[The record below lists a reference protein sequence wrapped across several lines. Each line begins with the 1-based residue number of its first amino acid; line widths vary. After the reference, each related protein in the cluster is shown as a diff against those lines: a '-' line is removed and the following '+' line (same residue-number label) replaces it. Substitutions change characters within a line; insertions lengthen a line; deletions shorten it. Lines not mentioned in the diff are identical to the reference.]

1 MSKLTLQ
8 EIASHVQGELRGDS
22 EQVIHGIAAIDR
34 AQPGELTFLDNPKY
48 RRYLATTRASAV
60 IVAPEIADSCTTNA
74 VVVEQP
80 YVAYA
85 QAAELFELLPQQSA
99 GIGPNTII
107 SESAQIHPSASIGT
121 NCVIG
126 ERVIIGEHAVIGSGT
141 VIGDD
146 CELGANTRLWP
157 NVTLY
162 HNIRIGERCVVHSGV
177 VIGADGFGLVK
188 HHGAWQRIPQLGGVI
203 IGNDVSI
210 GANTAIDRGALSD
223 TVIENGVK
231 LDNLIQVGH
240 NVVIGEHTAIAGCV
254 AIAGSAKIGRHCMI
268 AGGSCIGGHLEIADN
283 VVITAMSGVSNS
295 IKQPGVYSAGIAVRP
310 NNEWR
315 RNSVRFHHLDDMAR
329 RLRALEKTMTDY
341 DHGLGHES

>member
-1 MSKLTLQ
+1 MSKLTLK
-8 EIASHVQGELRGDS
+8 EIANHVQGELHGDS
-22 EQVIHGIAAIDR
+22 EQLIHGIAAIDR

-48 RRYLATTRASAV
+48 RRYLATTQASAV
-60 IVAPEIADSCTTNA
+60 ILAPEIAESCTTTNA
-74 VVVEQP
+74 VVVPEP
-80 YVAYA
+80 YLAYA
-85 QAAELFELLPQQSA
+85 QAAELFERLPQQSV
-99 GIGPNTII
+99 GVSPNAII
-107 SESAQIHPSASIGT
+107 CDSAQIHASVSIGA

-146 CELGANTRLWP
+146 CELGAHSRLWP

-162 HNIRIGERCVVHSGV
+162 HNVRIGERCVVHSGV

-188 HHGAWQRIPQLGGVI
+188 HNGVWQRIPQLGGVI

-210 GANTAIDRGALSD
+210 GANTSIDRGALSD

-268 AGGSCIGGHLEIADN
+268 GGASCIGGHLEIADK

-295 IKQPGVYSAGIAVRP
+295 IKQSGVYSGISVRP
-310 NNEWR
+310 NSEWR
-315 RNSVRFHHLDDMAR
+315 RNTIRFHHLDDMAR
-329 RLRALEKTMTDY
+329 RLRALEKTMTEY
-341 DHGLGHES
+341 DHGLDQES